1 MGLYSII
8 VRPFIR
14 KMDLEKASRIGLGYF
29 KLLGRIPFGRS
40 IARLLRG
47 NRRKVLPRE
56 VFGLSFCNP
65 VGLGAGLDIHG
76 ELYND
81 LGNLG
86 FSFVEVGP
94 MGSSGIRKA
103 IRNVQQDP
111 QKGILAVCIDSDH
124 HTAFT
129 LAYDFCDFFVVELP
143 DDLSTDPIDSML
155 EARIAEPV
163 YRPVVL
169 KIPKELTA
177 GQVEELVDYC
187 MLNNVDGIET
197 RELEQLKL
205 IRERSGGRL
214 PVIAN
219 NHIDT
224 PEQVIEA
231 LTAGADLVEVRTG
244 LVREG
249 PGIVRSILKRL
260 QKADEPQQPES
271 GGEPAE
277 TGTPAAE
284 RTDTASGGPDN
295 QAEQ

>member
-1 MGLYSII
+1 MSVYDILIK
-8 VRPFIR
+8 PFAR
-14 KMDLEKASRIGLGYF
+14 RMELDRASMVSLRYFRLIGRLP
-29 KLLGRIPFGRS
+29 LGRTVTRWLYGSRPT
-40 IARLLRG
+40 RLQ
-47 NRRKVLPRE
+47 KE
-56 VFGLSFCNP
+56 VFGIQFNHP
-65 VGLGAGLDIHG
+65 IGLGAGLDIHG

-81 LGNLG
+81 LGSLG
-86 FSFVEVGP
+86 FSFVEMGP
-94 MGSSGIRKA
+94 MDADGIRRALQNLYK
-103 IRNVQQDP
+103 DP
-111 QKGILAVCIDSDH
+111 KHNILAACIRADYL
-124 HTAFT
+124 TAFT

-169 KIPKELTA
+169 KIPKELTVN
-177 GQVEELVDYC
+177 QVEELVDYC

-231 LTAGADLVEVRTG
+231 LAAGADLVEVRTG

-260 QKADEPQQPES
+260 QKADEPRQPES

>member
-129 LAYDFCDFFVVELP
+129 LAYDFFDFFVIDMGRDPFNTDIP
-143 DDLSTDPIDSML
+143 DAILESRITENEYKPVILKFPETLNGSTLDS
-155 EARIAEPV
+155 V
-163 YRPVVL
+163 
-169 KIPKELTA
+169 T
-177 GQVEELVDYC
+177 DYC
-187 MLNNVDGIET
+187 LLNGVDGIEL
-197 RELEQLKL
+197 RDMSQVERVRSYGSGKL
-205 IRERSGGRL
+205 PI
-214 PVIAN
+214 IAN
-219 NHIDT
+219 CHIDS
-224 PEQVIEA
+224 PVEA
-231 LTAGADLVEVRTG
+231 SRALELGASLVEIRTG

-249 PGIVRSILKRL
+249 PQVVSQML
-260 QKADEPQQPES
+260 QFLSENDSPE
-271 GGEPAE
+271 G
-277 TGTPAAE
+277 
-284 RTDTASGGPDN
+284 DN
-295 QAEQ
+295 SENDSSENEES

>member
-1 MGLYSII
+1 MSVYDILIK
-8 VRPFIR
+8 PFTR
-14 KMDLEKASRIGLGYF
+14 RMELDRASMVSLKYFRLIGRLP
-29 KLLGRIPFGRS
+29 LGRTVTRWLYGSRPT
-40 IARLLRG
+40 RLQ
-47 NRRKVLPRE
+47 KE
-56 VFGLSFCNP
+56 VFGIWFNHP
-65 VGLGAGLDIHG
+65 IGLGAGLDIHG

-81 LGNLG
+81 LGSLG
-86 FSFVEVGP
+86 FSFVEMGP
-94 MGSSGIRKA
+94 MDAGGIRRALQNLNK
-103 IRNVQQDP
+103 DP
-111 QKGILAVCIDSDH
+111 KHNILAACIRADYL
-124 HTAFT
+124 TAFT

-163 YRPVVL
+163 YRPIVL
-169 KIPKELTA
+169 KIPKELTVN
-177 GQVEELVDYC
+177 QVEELVDYC

-231 LTAGADLVEVRTG
+231 LAAGAELVEVRTG

-260 QKADEPQQPES
+260 QKADEPHRAENGGDQAAAGATEAPQSDVSGGGTENQPE
-271 GGEPAE
+271 
-277 TGTPAAE
+277 
-284 RTDTASGGPDN
+284 
-295 QAEQ
+295 Q